1 MSLHILVVEDEPS
14 IATLITY
21 NLQQAGYTTDVA
33 TNGREALDKVVT
45 TAYDFIV
52 LDLMLPEMDG
62 YEVCQTIRQNE
73 NDVPI
78 LMLTA
83 KTEEDDK
90 VLGLQMGADDYLTK
104 PFSPKELVA
113 RIEAIM
119 RRMKKAEKRQHEPI
133 VIGDLIVDVSNF
145 QVFMNGQKVDLTK
158 KEFEVLVYLVQRK
171 GTIVSRDEL
180 LHSVWG
186 YDYVGDTRTVDMQ
199 VSRLRDKI
207 ETDSKNPKYIK
218 TVWGLGYKVEDP
230 HEKLHNERH

>member
-21 NLQQAGYTTDVA
+21 NLKQAGYTTDVA
-33 TNGREALDKVVT
+33 NNGRKALQMVENQH
-45 TAYDFIV
+45 YDFIV
-52 LDLMLPEMDG
+52 LDLMLPEIDG
-62 YEVCQTIRQNE
+62 YEVCQTIRQNN

-90 VLGLQMGADDYLTK
+90 VLGLKMGADDYLTK

-119 RRMKKAEKRQHEPI
+119 RRMKKAEKKQHEPI
-133 VIGDLIVDVSNF
+133 VIGDLKIDVSNF
-145 QVFMNGQKVDLTK
+145 QVFVKDEKIELTK
-158 KEFEVLVYLVQRK
+158 KEFEVLVYLVQRRE
-171 GTIVSRDEL
+171 TIVSRDEL

-207 ETDSKNPKYIK
+207 EEDSKNPKYIK

-230 HEKLHNERH
+230 YEKLDH

>member
-21 NLQQAGYTTDVA
+21 NLKQSGYTTDVA
-33 TNGREALDKVVT
+33 NNGRKALQMVENQH
-45 TAYDFIV
+45 YDFIV
-52 LDLMLPEMDG
+52 LDLMLPEIDG
-62 YEVCQTIRQNE
+62 YEVCQTIRQND

-90 VLGLQMGADDYLTK
+90 VLGLKMGADDYLTK

-119 RRMKKAEKRQHEPI
+119 RRMKKAEKKQHEPI
-133 VIGDLIVDVSNF
+133 VIGDLKIDVSNF
-145 QVFMNGQKVDLTK
+145 QVFVKDEKIELTK
-158 KEFEVLVYLVQRK
+158 KEFEVLVYLVQRRE
-171 GTIVSRDEL
+171 TIVSRDEL

-207 ETDSKNPKYIK
+207 EEDSKNPKYIK

-230 HEKLHNERH
+230 YEKLDH